1 MTATSMR
8 ASTTTVGRSVWMS
21 PGHGRGLHRDLIV
34 DVGAFLLAESF
45 EETSSKAV
53 KDTFLG
59 LDVAD
64 GIDHVLFPL
73 ASSGVVGVYPGI
85 L

>member
-1 MTATSMR
+1 
-8 ASTTTVGRSVWMS
+8 MS
-21 PGHGRGLHRDLIV
+21 PGHGRGLHRDLVV

-45 EETSSKAV
+45 EEASSEAV

-59 LDVAD
+59 LDVAN
-64 GIDHVLFPL
+64 GINHVLFPL